1 LFREYFR
8 VRKIYEE
15 ELNVL
20 KDEID
25 RLKIQLDRD
34 KHKNKIII
42 KRLKDEIDDLKV
54 ELDDEEK
61 SNMRW
66 ICRRIYNWDLIY
78 QIEDYPDVSRNKKS
92 EIENIKTMCGEIPH
106 TLPTRVK
113 NNLVSYLSGPVGSH
127 TNHFPDDYRTIYQP
141 KPYIGELK
149 QKIMKDQNAGRGK
162 TRKTRKTHK
171 FRLRVARNKQRC
183 KTKAI
188 KKKRPFTKK

>member
-1 LFREYFR
+1 MFREYFR

-61 SNMRW
+61 SNKLLEQIVEGQDESLAYYEKILADHKIKYEVIFVGFARTLYIIHEWAKYMRKSS
-66 ICRRIYNWDLIY
+66 RTLNRAVNTFLIRGDIN
-78 QIEDYPDVSRNKKS
+78 QSNA
-92 EIENIKTMCGEIPH
+92 
-106 TLPTRVK
+106 
-113 NNLVSYLSGPVGSH
+113 
-127 TNHFPDDYRTIYQP
+127 DD
-141 KPYIGELK
+141 
-149 QKIMKDQNAGRGK
+149 
-162 TRKTRKTHK
+162 
-171 FRLRVARNKQRC
+171 
-183 KTKAI
+183 
-188 KKKRPFTKK
+188 